1 MSSRALLQVEALLGQ
16 DPGGGVESPGWISSV
31 ILGLVEG
38 LTEFLPVSS
47 TGHLI
52 VADAALGASD
62 PTFEIAIQVGAITAI
77 VVLYWRRLL
86 LAFTDLLGRRSTQEN
101 NLLILLL
108 VAALPAGL
116 IGYCFMDLIQASLF
130 SPQVVALALIA
141 GGFAFL
147 LVEAK
152 LRQDVGSERETL
164 LEVGQMTLKQALGI
178 GLFQTLALI
187 PGASRSGATILGGLL
202 IGFSR
207 TAAAEFSFLLGL
219 PVLYGACLLKVV
231 DDWQRVS
238 GPLLFD
244 LLLASM
250 VSFVTA
256 MVIIGPFLHF
266 LRNHSFRLFAY
277 YRIAAGAVILVLL
290 NQGLL

>member
-1 MSSRALLQVEALLGQ
+1 MFSEVLLTQ
-16 DPGGGVESPGWISSV
+16 DPGGSPGWISSV

-52 VADAALGASD
+52 VADAALGTSD

-77 VVLYWRRLL
+77 VVLYWRRLWR
-86 LAFTDLLGRRSTQEN
+86 AFTDLLGRRSAPGR
-101 NLLILLL
+101 NLFTLL
-108 VAALPAGL
+108 VIAALPAGL
-116 IGYCFMDLIQASLF
+116 LGLCFMDLILELLF
-130 SPQVVALALIA
+130 SPLVVAVALIA
-141 GGFAFL
+141 GGFIFL

-152 LRQDVGSERETL
+152 LRGDALAGRGSP
-164 LEVGQMTLKQALGI
+164 LELEQMSARQALGI

-202 IGFSR
+202 LGFSR

-219 PVLYGACLLKVV
+219 PVLYGACLIKVAE
-231 DDWQRVS
+231 DWQRVS

-244 LLLASM
+244 LLLASL

-256 MVIIGPFLHF
+256 LAIIGPFLHF

-277 YRIAAGAVILVLL
+277 YRIAAGGVILLL
-290 NQGLL
+290 LSQDLL